1 MRRLRQAFTVGVQA
15 LVALSVLLLLVANL
29 RLYLPAPP
37 PPGRVAGEV
46 WPELRYV
53 RAALDRGAGAEM
65 QALFPEGD
73 FFTHVLYGLAW
84 VNAGLQLPADS
95 PQRAEALE
103 EARRA
108 WRALGEPE
116 RRTPFRSARTLA
128 PEYGIFYAGWRNY
141 LLAGVLL
148 LQPPGALDPGELQ
161 TFEEQCAEIAAAF
174 EAHSSPFLPAYPGM
188 AWPVDSFPALLSLRV
203 HSHLVD
209 DRYAPLLERWLA
221 EVEGYLDPETG
232 LFPHRVDPRTGARL
246 QGARATSQ
254 VLILRFLLDLDPERG
269 EEHYRRFRE
278 RYVVMRAGIPGVLE
292 YPMGLSGR
300 GDVDSG
306 PLVRGVSL
314 SATALMI
321 GTARVYG
328 DEELSEAIWH
338 AGELLGVPVRFGGTK
353 RYALGLLPV
362 GDAFAVWSKT
372 AHPWIS
378 TIPTETYASSIPW
391 GWRLRLHAL
400 SLGVLLAALGVLR
413 VLTAAAR
420 DIPEYPA
427 RQRTDEQQSPR

>member
-1 MRRLRQAFTVGVQA
+1 MRRLRHIFAVGIQA
-15 LVALSVLLLLVANL
+15 LVAAGVLLLLIANL

-53 RAALDRGAGAEM
+53 RAALDGGAGAEM

-73 FFTHVLYGLAW
+73 FFTYVLYGLAW
-84 VNAGLQLPADS
+84 VNAGLQLPVDS

-116 RRTPFRSARTLA
+116 RRAPFRSARALA
-128 PEYGIFYAGWRNY
+128 PEYGVFYAGWRNY
-141 LLAGVLL
+141 LLAGILL
-148 LQPPGALDPGELQ
+148 LQRPGALDPAELQ
-161 TFEEQCAEIAAAF
+161 TFEERCAEIAAAF
-174 EAHSSPFLPAYPGM
+174 EAHGSPFLPAYPGM
-188 AWPVDSFPALLSLRV
+188 AWPVDSFPALLSLQTHAR
-203 HSHLVD
+203 LVD
-209 DRYAPLLERWLA
+209 DRYVLLLERWLVEA
-221 EVEGYLDPETG
+221 EGYRDPQTG
-232 LFPHRVDPRTGARL
+232 LLPHRVDARTGAPL
-246 QGARATSQ
+246 EGARATSQ
-254 VLILRFLLDLDPERG
+254 VLILRFLLELDEERG
-269 EEHYRRFRE
+269 QEHYRRFRE
-278 RYVVMRAGIPGVLE
+278 RYVVMRSGIPGVLE
-292 YPMGLSGR
+292 YPVGLSGR

-306 PLVRGVSL
+306 PLIRGVSL

-328 DEELSEAIWH
+328 DAEVSEAIWH
-338 AGELLGVPVRFGGTK
+338 AGELLGVPVRCGGTK

-372 AHPWIS
+372 AHPWLTES
-378 TIPTETYASSIPW
+378 PAATYPPLIPR

-400 SLGVLLAALGVLR
+400 SLGLLLPALGVLLLIR
-413 VLTAAAR
+413 RRREEPAAHHDLA
-420 DIPEYPA
+420 
-427 RQRTDEQQSPR
+427 